1 MTWNLKGNHVDMYYI
16 SGNLLRYLSIW
27 VYIGRGSH
35 HPNSSTYVHCK
46 KIVFKNLCLKR
57 NLKTIKKIDDDVLKV
72 ITFYLSVLNMYIFL
86 TVSCESERFF
96 LCKKL
101 SDLWWRMGCRV
112 MCYHIIGMRSER
124 HRLDHRQL
132 NRGMAFTRMCSL
144 NIREIYWVLIRI
156 LQGTYT
162 NIFNNL

>member
-1 MTWNLKGNHVDMYYI
+1 MEFKGESCGYVLYFRKSASVFEYMGIYWK
-16 SGNLLRYLSIW
+16 GFP
-27 VYIGRGSH
+27 
-35 HPNSSTYVHCK
+35 HPNSSSYVHCK

-162 NIFNNL
+162 NIFNNF